1 MKSIINWLAAAATF
15 VGLYLTVKPQQPLT
29 HWQIFFIAIIV
40 FVFVIAAFLDIRNE
54 RNSLPKKYKSKAK
67 INNYM
72 YNMLKTG
79 GACEICSRDASWI
92 KEDKIFALLIEKSK
106 NQELTLY
113 VHTKTKD
120 ISTLEKHGAEVV
132 EYGKFGFEPFTRF
145 TIVNSTN
152 HASSYVAI
160 GKQKPN
166 EPHVI
171 EELDSSHPTYSM
183 AKDLIQSIKAADDNF
198 KKI

>member
-92 KEDKIFALLIEKSK
+92 KED
-106 NQELTLY
+106 
-113 VHTKTKD
+113 
-120 ISTLEKHGAEVV
+120 
-132 EYGKFGFEPFTRF
+132 
-145 TIVNSTN
+145 
-152 HASSYVAI
+152 
-160 GKQKPN
+160 
-166 EPHVI
+166 
-171 EELDSSHPTYSM
+171 
-183 AKDLIQSIKAADDNF
+183 
-198 KKI
+198 

>member
-1 MKSIINWLAAAATF
+1 MKSIIHWLAAAATF
-15 VGLYLTVKPQQPLT
+15 VGTYLTVKPQQQLT
-29 HWQIFFIAIIV
+29 HWQIFILAILAV
-40 FVFVIAAFLDIRNE
+40 GFVIAAFLDLRNE
-54 RNSLPKKYKSKAK
+54 WKALPKKYKNKAK

-72 YNMLKTG
+72 YNILKKC

-92 KEDKIFALLIEKSK
+92 KEDKIFPLLIEKSK
-106 NQELTLY
+106 NQELTFY

-120 ISTLEKHGAEVV
+120 VITLENHGAEVV

-145 TIVNSTN
+145 TIVNSGN
-152 HASSYVAI
+152 LASSYVAI

-171 EELDSSHPTYSM
+171 EELGSSHPTYSM
-183 AKDLIQSIKAADDNF
+183 AKDLIQSIKATNDNF
-198 KKI
+198 KKV

>member
-40 FVFVIAAFLDIRNE
+40 VVFVIAALLDIQNE
-54 RNSLPKKYKSKAK
+54 RKALPKKYKNKDK

-72 YNMLKTG
+72 YNMLKMC

-92 KEDKIFALLIEKSK
+92 KEDKIFPLLIEKSK
-106 NQELTLY
+106 NKELTLY

-120 ISTLEKHGAEVV
+120 VKTLEEHGAEVV
-132 EYGKFGFEPFTRF
+132 EYGRFGFEPFTRF
-145 TIVNSTN
+145 TIVNSGN

-160 GKQKPN
+160 GKKKPN

-183 AKDLIQSIKAADDNF
+183 AKDLIQSIKATNDNF